1 MVESPCK
8 KLCALNADD
17 VCVGCGRTRE
27 EIGAWTM
34 MTDATR
40 SEVKTLAKQRLQKN
54 PTRLNYLD
62 ISQEKT
68 N

>member
-40 SEVKTLAKQRLQKN
+40 SEVKTLAKQRLQ
-54 PTRLNYLD
+54 TLGQRHGLID
-62 ISQEKT
+62 SRTQHA
-68 N
+68 

>member
-17 VCVGCGRTRE
+17 VCLGCGRTRE

-34 MTDATR
+34 MTDASR
-40 SEVKTLAKQRLQKN
+40 SKVKTLAKQRLQ
-54 PTRLNYLD
+54 TLGQRSGLID
-62 ISQEKT
+62 SRTQRA
-68 N
+68 